1 MARSRRAVSS
11 RELRKRLRHIRMLAM
26 DVDGV
31 LTDGGMYYSE
41 TGDELKKFNT
51 RDGMGIKMLQFAGIV
66 TVFITKEKT
75 AIVERRGRKLGVP
88 EVHQGVDDKLS
99 LLTRLIKKYRLS
111 LKEVAYVGDDVND
124 LETLRVV
131 GFSAAPGD
139 AMTSVLEAV
148 HYVCSKH
155 GGEGVIREVS
165 DLILGP
171 SAHHPLNFSKST

>member
-1 MARSRRAVSS
+1 MVGRQPAVSS

-41 TGDELKKFNT
+41 NGDELKKFNT
-51 RDGMGIKMLQFAGIV
+51 RDGMGIKMMQFAGIV

-75 AIVERRGRKLGVP
+75 AIVERRGQKLAVP

-99 LLTRLIKKYRLS
+99 LLTRLIKKYGLS

-131 GFSAAPGD
+131 GFSAAPAD
-139 AMTSVLEAV
+139 AMPSVLKAV
-148 HYVCSKH
+148 HYVCSKR

-165 DLILGP
+165 DMILGP
-171 SAHHPLNFSKST
+171 SAHQPLNFSKTP

>member
-1 MARSRRAVSS
+1 MARNRRAVPSS
-11 RELRKRLRHIRMLAM
+11 ELRKKLHHIRMLAM

-41 TGDELKKFNT
+41 TGDEQKKFNT

-111 LKEVAYVGDDVND
+111 LNQVAYVGDDVND
-124 LETLRVV
+124 LETLGVV

-139 AMTSVLEAV
+139 AMPSVLKTV
-148 HYVCSKH
+148 HYVCRKR

-171 SAHHPLNFSKST
+171 SAHQPLNFSKTS